1 MNTKMKSVVSEEVVT
16 AINGEVTNGV
26 FNRNFIQK
34 EDLDLDLCEI
44 FIDREFEEIREFEKI
59 KFDGDL
65 RFLQFC
71 ELNPDVFDVSVYT
84 TSVDVEPY
92 IALGD
97 LIWDKGSMEYKKG
110 VLLSYAADFEPE
122 SRELNQDMTLKEVI
136 DIVKKT
142 LRGIQIDKITDFSH
156 KIKEAIKEDKYEIE
170 VNCGMYDIIDA
181 FNKNM
186 LDMSVWDYF
195 DEVVLGENYLT
206 DIELVKDI
214 MGNTFFKFNI
224 NK

>member
-1 MNTKMKSVVSEEVVT
+1 MKSVVSEEVVT

-84 TSVDVEPY
+84 TGVDVEPY

-97 LIWDKGSMEYKKG
+97 LIWDKSSMEYKKG
-110 VLLSYAADFEPE
+110 FLLSYATDFEPE

-206 DIELVKDI
+206 DIELVEDI